1 MVEEAPKV
9 DTPVTEA
16 VTDIPIAEAV
26 TEALGEDGQPLFKP
40 DKKER
45 EMEQRSVK

>member
-9 DTPVTEA
+9 DTA
-16 VTDIPIAEAV
+16 VTDTPIAEAV

>member
-16 VTDIPIAEAV
+16 VTDNPVA
-26 TEALGEDGQPLFKP
+26 EALGEDGQPLFKP